1 MTNPQEFNGGVPGGN
16 YDAEQAPNG
25 TWTIKALPIFSEVE
39 SGKRGNQKHIG
50 PEWMNAAIAKA
61 KELRFVQQHM
71 APVHLGHHGALK
83 NKETPRVGFL
93 KPDHIGRLTIEGKH
107 QWVLFADVVGIS
119 QENMGSL
126 KNLSHPYRSVEIGD
140 WNKPEI
146 ASLALLSDESP
157 YFKFPMLTIGQ
168 MKAHAGKQPIKFGA
182 ERDGNHH
189 FFEFTYDETVGRFEN
204 RAKDAHR
211 ELVEADKKHRFLPV
225 GKQHDDERASLASQV
240 KSLHKKKHD
249 ATKTFRFVKDTVPRT
264 PRRIKI
270 GGRTLS
276 EFSAV
281 PIWLRK
287 FSETPVWMGECP
299 HLFQSQPSDQ
309 AIRHSQHIHMMKS
322 LARANKVSNTMPAGR
337 IDGQGFQAFRE
348 TNMANKDNGP
358 YPGRRKETRSWD
370 GYFDDSQGDGP
381 QWTTRGGNY
390 RTQPVQHSDED
401 DKEFGVINTVAT
413 ILGGR
418 KNRQTGKRDWGRH
431 NLAHGLKTQLTSRTR
446 NPEEYHEV
454 KPRGATDDQWRDIQK
469 KSGYKNQYERIA
481 KTPGQS
487 HKDSPFKTHPLHGGL
502 AGLATGVAHHV
513 LGLGKNKGQETSSG
527 SNRKK
532 PNFPATKK
540 EKEQQSKKKPELIF
554 DMDEKRDDE
563 NHPKHKETLK
573 EFFATG
579 GSPALQAGQAKR
591 ILSSR
596 SQMGLLSLNKNGQAS
611 NKLNMNPE
619 KSALR
624 RRENRGIARPAT
636 RQGFMEF
643 FKEKTKAKWLVQ
655 PPGVGWY

>member
-39 SGKRGNQKHIG
+39 SGKRGNEKHIG

-119 QENMGSL
+119 EENMGSL

-157 YFKFPMLTIGQ
+157 YFKFPMLTIGE
-168 MKAHAGKQPIKFGA
+168 MKAHAGKQPIKFGN

-189 FFEFTYDETVGRFEN
+189 FFEFANKPEGYKEMW
-204 RAKDAHR
+204 RAGKR
-211 ELVEADKKHRFLPV
+211 KVVSRPRKQPPV
-225 GKQHDDERASLASQV
+225 GMRERAGRGVPFGQGEGYFLDRSRRRESPYIDQ
-240 KSLHKKKHD
+240 SKKAYPIRGVIKHD
-249 ATKTFRFVKDTVPRT
+249 
-264 PRRIKI
+264 
-270 GGRTLS
+270 

-309 AIRHSQHIHMMKS
+309 AIRHGQHIHMMKS

-337 IDGQGFQAFRE
+337 IDGQGFQAFME

-358 YPGRRKETRSWD
+358 YPGRRKETRSWG

-401 DKEFGVINTVAT
+401 DKEFGVVNTVAT

-454 KPRGATDDQWRDIQK
+454 KPRGATDEQWREMQK

-502 AGLATGVAHHV
+502 SGLATGVAHHV
-513 LGLGKNKGQETSSG
+513 LGLGKNKGQETSSVPG
-527 SNRKK
+527 RKT
-532 PNFPATKK
+532 PNFPSTKK
-540 EKEQQSKKKPELIF
+540 EKEQKDQQESDMHDERDEEKK
-554 DMDEKRDDE
+554 
-563 NHPKHKETLK
+563 NKETLK

-619 KSALR
+619 NSALR
-624 RRENRGIARPAT
+624 IRQNRNNARPAT
-636 RQGFMEF
+636 RFMEF